1 MVTEDQ
7 GRTLAA
13 LEMPSFYGHDGAVE
27 RIDTHSAAVFLV
39 GDRAYKLKRAVRFD
53 YLDFSNQQLRRAACE
68 AEVALNR
75 RTAPDLYLR
84 VVPVT
89 REGDG
94 SLALAG
100 GGQPVDWLVEMR
112 RFDQDALLDR
122 RAARHRL
129 DVALMPQ
136 LADAVADLHLSAEC
150 VPTHGGR
157 AGMQWVVDG
166 NAEGF
171 AEHGR
176 GVLAEDDCANLTRM
190 ASDAIDAHARLLD
203 DRREGGFVRRCHG
216 DLHLRNIFLAQSGPT
231 LFDAIEFNDEISC
244 IDVLYD
250 LAFLLMDLIRRDL
263 PGHANVLLGHYLPR
277 TDDCEGLALL
287 PLFLSCRAA
296 VRAKTSATART
307 MEIDEPRRSQL
318 STAAREYLELA
329 AAFLRPAAPRLVA
342 IGGFAGSGKSSLAAR
357 LAPGLG
363 AAPGALVLRSDAIR
377 KSIMGVGSETRLA
390 ASGYTP
396 EVTSQVYATLL
407 ERAGRALR
415 ARHSV
420 IADAV
425 FADPA
430 HRLGAA
436 ETARSAGAGFA
447 GVWLDATPAVL
458 AERIAHRT
466 RDVSDATVAV
476 LEQQLTRGAGTLEW
490 TRIDASGTE
499 EEVQRRSE
507 GVLQTQ
513 PPS

>member
-1 MVTEDQ
+1 MVTDDQ
-7 GRTLAA
+7 GETLAA
-13 LEMPSFYGHDGAVE
+13 LGTPSIYGHDGAVE
-27 RIDTHSAAVFLV
+27 RIDTHSATVFLV

-68 AEVALNR
+68 AELALNR

-89 REGDG
+89 READG
-94 SLALAG
+94 TLALAG

-136 LADAVADLHLSAEC
+136 LADAVADLHVSAER

-176 GVLAEDDCANLTRM
+176 GVLDQDECARLTRM

-203 DRREGGFVRRCHG
+203 DRRDGGFVRRCHG
-216 DLHLRNIFLAQSGPT
+216 DLHLRNIFLADGRPT

-250 LAFLLMDLIRRDL
+250 LAFLLMDLVRRDL
-263 PGHANVLLGHYLPR
+263 RGHANLLLGHYLPR
-277 TDDCEGLALL
+277 TDDLDGLALL

-296 VRAKTSATART
+296 VRAKTSVTART
-307 MEIDEPRRSQL
+307 MEADEARRSQL
-318 STAAREYLELA
+318 AATSRDYLALA
-329 AAFLRPAAPRLVA
+329 DAFLQPAAPRLLA
-342 IGGFAGSGKSSLAAR
+342 IGGFAGSGKSGLAAR

-377 KSIMGVGSETRLA
+377 KAIMGVGPETRLA

-396 EVTSQVYATLL
+396 EVTSQVYATIV

-415 ARHSV
+415 AGHSV

-430 HRLGAA
+430 HRRAVAEAA
-436 ETARSAGAGFA
+436 PSAGASFTGL
-447 GVWLDATPAVL
+447 WLDAPSALL

-466 RDVSDATVAV
+466 GDVSDATVEV
-476 LEQQLTRGAGTLEW
+476 LERQLARGAGDIEW
-490 TRIDASGTE
+490 ARVDASGTE
-499 EEVQRRSE
+499 PEVQRRAEELLSMW
-507 GVLQTQ
+507 
-513 PPS
+513 